1 MKKEMKR
8 EDVNKG
14 QLIIFKHP
22 LIKDYKMKDYDYD
35 CWIPLN
41 SEVSVSK
48 YHKEDYRM
56 IGQIVEIN
64 EWKKSLSIIYN
75 E

>member
-35 CWIPLN
+35 C
-41 SEVSVSK
+41 
-48 YHKEDYRM
+48 
-56 IGQIVEIN
+56 
-64 EWKKSLSIIYN
+64 
-75 E
+75 